1 MKINDIKENRI
12 FQIIICSIFGLFM
25 LWSQA
30 YLEKEHEE
38 ILKEIDEIIEEL
50 ENDGGNAIN
59 KFKII

>member
-1 MKINDIKENRI
+1 
-12 FQIIICSIFGLFM
+12 CSIFGLFM

-50 ENDGGNAIN
+50 ENDRGNAIN